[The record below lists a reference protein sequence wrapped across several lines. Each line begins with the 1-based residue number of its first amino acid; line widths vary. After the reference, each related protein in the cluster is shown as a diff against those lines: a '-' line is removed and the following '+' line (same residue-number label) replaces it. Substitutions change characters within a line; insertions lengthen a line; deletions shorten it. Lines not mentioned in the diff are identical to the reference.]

1 MKQGDWKWK
10 RLTADSGGSGRQLL
24 NLFEESSLMD
34 EELLARE
41 VIQNSKDSAATL
53 RRMISEGKIKV
64 RDSQIP
70 RFKMEFEKVELNKKS
85 IEGIWEILE
94 LTKLRNFLE
103 NSLTNKQSNSKVP
116 QPKLLDKN
124 KMTIL
129 KISDFGCTGLGGDLN
144 NPKISNYFR
153 ALISIGITGGK
164 QAKSGGTRGYG
175 KAAFVAGSGVFT
187 VFAYA
192 KFPVENSY
200 STTRHFGG
208 VVYTFDHTDEE
219 DLTGI
224 GTFGDPTAA
233 LGEVIAPLK
242 DSDADEYAK
251 ALNLPS
257 RDGDDASTY
266 GTTIVIMCP
275 TVNLEEV
282 IDATEKYWWPAIL
295 DGELEVD
302 FKSNDFHGIKVPQ
315 PKSRLDLSPYFSA
328 YDLAKKDREPIPPYE
343 YAPIWPIED
352 RTALN
357 KEADIR
363 VGPKEYSLGS
373 VGYKIDIKSG
383 FVDPETIDDEST
395 STNSWVALIRSTG
408 MVINYEEMKF
418 RKDPV
423 VHGVMIASNEAEG
436 ILQSVEPPSHNR
448 WFPHKKSPVSEIGKM
463 LSWIEERLKK
473 DIRDLKKKVQIP
485 DDLKRKRIEILSKA
499 FGELFKSKGS
509 GSVLP
514 PPAPKQ
520 SVHITWLKKAQLE
533 LGAGGGNLRRFR
545 SKIKVKVDVPKGL
558 SPEDQQKLNDPSEY
572 EIGLSAQVV
581 EDESV
586 MNDVLT
592 TTWIGANLGFT
603 IEKNGS
609 LKGLLIPGKSYEFES
624 VTQDVELVRVMVTAS
639 VKEIDSAESEVD
651 EDE

>member
-10 RLTADSGGSGRQLL
+10 ALKADSGGSGRQLL

-53 RRMISEGKIKV
+53 RRMISEGKIEVKN
-64 RDSQIP
+64 SENP
-70 RFKMEFEKVELNKKS
+70 RFKMEFEQVELSSKS
-85 IEGIWEILE
+85 IEGIWDL
-94 LTKLRNFLE
+94 LGLSKLRKFLE
-103 NSLTNKQSNSKVP
+103 NSLSNKQSNSKVP

-124 KMTIL
+124 KMTML

-164 QAKSGGTRGYG
+164 QANSGGTRGYG
-175 KAAFVAGSGVFT
+175 KSAFVAGSGVFT

-192 KFPVENSY
+192 KFPPENNY
-200 STTRHFGG
+200 AATRHFGG
-208 VVYTFDHTDEE
+208 VVYTFDHTDNV

-224 GTFGDPTAA
+224 GTFGDPKAVI
-233 LGEVIAPLK
+233 GEVIAPLT
-242 DSDADEYAK
+242 DADADAYAK

-257 RDGDDASTY
+257 RDGDDAGTY

-275 TVNLEEV
+275 TVNLVEV
-282 IDATEKYWWPAIL
+282 IEATEKYWWPAIL

-302 FKSNDFHGIKVPQ
+302 FKSNDFDGVKVPQ
-315 PKSRLDLSPYFSA
+315 PKSRIDLTPYFSA
-328 YDLAKKDREPIPPYE
+328 YDLAKKDREAIPPYE
-343 YAPIWPIED
+343 FAPIWPSED

-357 KEADIR
+357 KEADND
-363 VGPKEYSLGS
+363 GPNEYSLGN
-373 VGYKIDIKSG
+373 VGYKIDIRTG

-408 MVINYEEMKF
+408 MVINYEELKF

-423 VHGVMIASNEAEG
+423 VHGVMIASSESEG

-448 WFPHKKSPVSEIGKM
+448 WFPHKKSPDSEIGKM
-463 LSWIEERLKK
+463 LTWIEERLKK

-499 FGELFKSKGS
+499 FGEVFKTKGK
-509 GSVLP
+509 GALLP
-514 PPAPKQ
+514 PASPKQ
-520 SVHITWLKKAQLE
+520 TVHISWQKKAQLE
-533 LGAGGGNLRRFR
+533 LGANGGNSRRFR
-545 SKIKVKVDVPKGL
+545 SKIKVKVDLPAGL
-558 SPEDQQKLNDPSEY
+558 NSEDEQRLKNPSEY
-572 EIGLSAQVV
+572 EIGLSAHVV

-586 MNDVLT
+586 MNDALS
-592 TTWIGANLGFT
+592 TTWIGANSGFT

-624 VTQDVELVRVMVTAS
+624 VTQDVGLVRVMVTAS
-639 VKEIDSAESEVD
+639 VKMVDSTALEVD

>member
-53 RRMISEGKIKV
+53 RRMIAEGKITLKN
-64 RDSQIP
+64 SQAP

-85 IEGIWEILE
+85 IDVVWDL
-94 LTKLRNFLE
+94 LALSKLRQFLE
-103 NSLTNKQSNSKVP
+103 NSLSNKQSNSKVP

-124 KMTIL
+124 KMTLL

-164 QAKSGGTRGYG
+164 QANSGGTRGYG
-175 KAAFVAGSGVFT
+175 KSAFVAGSGVFT

-192 KFPVENSY
+192 KFPAENGY
-200 STTRHFGG
+200 ATTRHFGG
-208 VVYTFDHTDEE
+208 VVYTFDHTDKE

-224 GTFGDPTAA
+224 GTFGDPQAA
-233 LGEVIAPLK
+233 IGEVILPLK
-242 DSDADEYAK
+242 DSDADAYAK

-257 RDGDDASTY
+257 RDGDDAGTF

-275 TVNLEEV
+275 TVNLQEV
-282 IDATEKYWWPAIL
+282 IEATEKYWWPAIL
-295 DGELEVD
+295 DGDLEID
-302 FKSNDFHGIKVPQ
+302 FKSNDFEGIRVPQ
-315 PKSRLDLSPYFSA
+315 PKSRIELTPYFSA
-328 YDLAKKDREPIPPYE
+328 YDLAKKDREAIPPYE
-343 YAPIWPIED
+343 YAPIWPNED
-352 RTALN
+352 RDALN
-357 KEADIR
+357 KEADN
-363 VGPKEYSLGS
+363 VGPKEYSLGN
-373 VGYKIDIKSG
+373 VGYKIDVRTG

-408 MVINYEEMKF
+408 MVISYEEIKF

-423 VHGVMIASNEAEG
+423 VHGVMIASNESEG

-448 WFPHKKSPVSEIGKM
+448 WFPHKKSPDSEIGKM

-499 FGELFKSKGS
+499 FGELFKSKGT
-509 GSVLP
+509 GPVLP
-514 PPAPKQ
+514 PPSPKQ
-520 SVHITWLKKAQLE
+520 SVHITWQKKAQLE
-533 LGAGGGNLRRFR
+533 LGASGGNSRRFR

-558 SPEDQQKLNDPSEY
+558 SSEDEQKLKDPSVY

-586 MNDVLT
+586 MNDVLS
-592 TTWIGANLGFT
+592 TTWIGTNPGFT
-603 IEKNGS
+603 IEKNGN

-624 VTQDVELVRVMVTAS
+624 VTQDVGLVRVMVTAS
-639 VKEIDSAESEVD
+639 VKKQDSDELEVN

>member
-10 RLTADSGGSGRQLL
+10 ALKADSGGSGRQLL

-53 RRMISEGKIKV
+53 RRMVAEGKIKV
-64 RDSQIP
+64 KNSQTP

-85 IEGIWEILE
+85 IEGIWDL
-94 LTKLRNFLE
+94 LGLSKLRQFLE
-103 NSLTNKQSNSKVP
+103 NSLSNKQSNSKVP

-124 KMTIL
+124 KMTML

-164 QAKSGGTRGYG
+164 QANSGGTRGYG
-175 KAAFVAGSGVFT
+175 KSAFVAGSGVFT

-192 KFPVENSY
+192 KFPPENGY
-200 STTRHFGG
+200 AATRHFGG
-208 VVYTFDHTDEE
+208 VVYTFDHTDKE

-224 GTFGDPTAA
+224 GTFGDPKAA
-233 LGEVIAPLK
+233 IGEVIAPLT
-242 DSDADEYAK
+242 DADADAYAK
-251 ALNLPS
+251 ALSLPS

-275 TVNLEEV
+275 TVNLVEV
-282 IDATEKYWWPAIL
+282 IEATEKYWWPAIL
-295 DGELEVD
+295 DGDLEVD
-302 FKSNDFHGIKVPQ
+302 FKSNDFEGVKVPQ
-315 PKSRLDLSPYFSA
+315 PKSRIDLTPYFSA
-328 YDLAKKDREPIPPYE
+328 YDLAKKDREAIPPYE
-343 YAPIWPIED
+343 YAPVWPSED
-352 RTALN
+352 RTTLN
-357 KEADIR
+357 KEADND
-363 VGPKEYSLGS
+363 GPNEYSLGN
-373 VGYKIDIKSG
+373 VGYKIDIRTG

-423 VHGVMIASNEAEG
+423 VHGVMIASSESEG

-448 WFPHKKSPVSEIGKM
+448 WFPHKKSPDSEIGKM

-499 FGELFKSKGS
+499 FGELFKTKGK
-509 GSVLP
+509 GPVLP
-514 PPAPKQ
+514 PAAPKQ
-520 SVHITWLKKAQLE
+520 TVHITWQKKAQLE
-533 LGAGGGNLRRFR
+533 LGASGGNSRRFR
-545 SKIKVKVDVPKGL
+545 SKIKVKVDIPKGL
-558 SPEDQQKLNDPSEY
+558 STEDEQKLKDPSEY

-586 MNDVLT
+586 MNDVLS
-592 TTWIGANLGFT
+592 TTWIGTNSGFT
-603 IEKNGS
+603 IEKNGN
-609 LKGLLIPGKSYEFES
+609 LKGLLVPGKSYEFES
-624 VTQDVELVRVMVTAS
+624 VTQDVGLVRVMVTAS
-639 VKEIDSAESEVD
+639 VKKIDSTESGVD